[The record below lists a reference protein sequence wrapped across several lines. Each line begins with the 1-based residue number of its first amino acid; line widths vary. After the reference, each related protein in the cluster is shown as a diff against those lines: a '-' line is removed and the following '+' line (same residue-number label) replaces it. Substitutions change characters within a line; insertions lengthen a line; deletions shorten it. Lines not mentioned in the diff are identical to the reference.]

1 VSDLKNIFVDAGAR
15 FWQSGDTATVVYS
28 APSSTPASI
37 ITATG
42 PGEIEG
48 CLAPLPFQ
56 LIHRC
61 CLIWLWSSSKDPLP
75 RACSFVASSTIAWI
89 DERAVFQRAA
99 RFRLSVRQ
107 ATHSARRAKV
117 LLRANFF
124 IDDRIIP
131 FSAIRATVEVGILRV
146 TRYHSDDFFNARV
159 FRKIQSMPQRIS
171 HDYVSLICSNPSGVV

>member
-1 VSDLKNIFVDAGAR
+1 M
-15 FWQSGDTATVVYS
+15 
-28 APSSTPASI
+28 PSV
-37 ITATG
+37 G
-42 PGEIEG
+42 
-48 CLAPLPFQ
+48 FQ
-56 LIHRC
+56 LRPVSR
-61 CLIWLWSSSKDPLP
+61 L
-75 RACSFVASSTIAWI
+75 
-89 DERAVFQRAA
+89 
-99 RFRLSVRQ
+99 RLSVRQ